1 VLSGWSRQYDHQ
13 KRVTVDYFA
22 KIGQSIHEVS
32 VCASHLLLGLVDV
45 FGLEA
50 SCHIYEDFE
59 ARLDGTQDLD
69 GCGMKIL
76 PRDVHRDILV
86 RSRKAKL
93 R

>member
-22 KIGQSIHEVS
+22 EIGQSIREVS

-50 SCHIYEDFE
+50 SRHIYEDFE

-69 GCGMKIL
+69 GGMKIL

-86 RSRKAKL
+86 RSRRAKL